1 MEAYW
6 LHISGVVLTLNAK
19 VKNVRKDFILCSISG
34 WWRLA
39 RLGGRGEEEEEKREE
54 DGTEILDC
62 ILTNSLVFG
71 IK

>member
-1 MEAYW
+1 MLPGNKFLFIYF
-6 LHISGVVLTLNAK
+6 IFY
-19 VKNVRKDFILCSISG
+19 KDFTFCSISG

-39 RLGGRGEEEEEKREE
+39 RLGGRVEDREEEEEEKREE

>member
-1 MEAYW
+1 MSYVIRQYILIYIFYFLFIKT
-6 LHISGVVLTLNAK
+6 LH
-19 VKNVRKDFILCSISG
+19 FCSISG

-39 RLGGRGEEEEEKREE
+39 RLGGRVEERGEEEEEKREE

>member
-1 MEAYW
+1 M
-6 LHISGVVLTLNAK
+6 
-19 VKNVRKDFILCSISG
+19 
-34 WWRLA
+34 
-39 RLGGRGEEEEEKREE
+39 GGRVEDRGEEEEKREE

>member
-1 MEAYW
+1 MNILEKNTVLW
-6 LHISGVVLTLNAK
+6 KKGVEIWAFDGT
-19 VKNVRKDFILCSISG
+19 FCSISG

-39 RLGGRGEEEEEKREE
+39 RMGGRVEDREEEEEKREE

-62 ILTNSLVFG
+62 VLTNSLVFG